1 MKQAIITLAEGSM
14 TSGKVS
20 NIIEITQEAA
30 LGFVLPDN
38 TLMWDC
44 GQYPVAIGDDWNDGI
59 FTREGAALMP
69 VPTVEQQLAGVQ
81 AQLSQADSAVIE
93 LYEAQLALQNQT
105 DSAIIELYELFD
117 SNTGGGV

>member
-38 TLMWDC
+38 TLMWGC
-44 GQYPVAIGDDWNDGI
+44 GQYPVAIGDDWADGV
-59 FTREGAALMP
+59 FTREGEALTP
-69 VPTVEQQLAGVQ
+69 IPTVEQQLAGVQ
-81 AQLSQADSAVIE
+81 AQLSQSDSAVIE
-93 LYEAQLALQNQT
+93 LYEMILALQ
-105 DSAIIELYELFD
+105 
-117 SNTGGGV
+117 GGGV

>member
-1 MKQAIITLAEGSM
+1 MKQAIISLADGSM

-44 GQYPVAIGDDWNDGI
+44 GQYPVAIGDDWDDGV
-59 FTREGAALMP
+59 FTREGGALIP
-69 VPTVEQQLAGVQ
+69 LPTVEQQLLQVHAE
-81 AQLSQADSAVIE
+81 LSQSDAAALE
-93 LYEAQLALQNQT
+93 LYEGQLALQSQLDT
-105 DSAIIELYELFD
+105 ALIEMYEAKA
-117 SNTGGGV
+117 N